1 MNEDKQ
7 IQQSIFKLILPYL
20 IIGILIVIALFYFKG
35 CNDNPQVNTKPD
47 TTILNDFLN
56 RKGIEFKKLISD
68 NKTLN
73 DSLKTAKKTK
83 IKIVYRTKT
92 VYDSLIINDTSC
104 VNSLI
109 TLYNECQKIDSINNV
124 IIDNLSTQNANL
136 ITATNNQQDVIDMQ
150 NYKIKQD
157 SIFIKDEFPKEYKR
171 GLKKGRKQG
180 IIIGAAIETAVIVG
194 GLILVN

>member
-7 IQQSIFKLILPYL
+7 IQESIFKVILPYL

-83 IKIVYRTKT
+83 IKIVYKTKT

-104 VNSLI
+104 VNSLVM
-109 TLYNECQKIDSINNV
+109 LYNECQKSDSINDV

-150 NYKIKQD
+150 KYKIKQD

-194 GLILVN
+194 GLILVK